1 MSREHRLAIL
11 NVLQGN
17 GDVMD
22 DTAVV
27 VGYGIVIEMVTPAGT
42 RGTVK
47 ITSDANGSPQPHYPY
62 AAGYAKALDEM
73 SEFDAD
79 PAS

>member
-1 MSREHRLAIL
+1 MSRAHRLAIL
-11 NVLQGN
+11 EVLQGN

-27 VGYGIVIEMVTPAGT
+27 VGYGLVIEMVTPSGT
-42 RGTVK
+42 RGVVK
-47 ITSDANGSPQPHYPY
+47 ITSDATGAPQPHYPY
-62 AAGYAKALDEM
+62 AAGYARALDEM
-73 SEFDAD
+73 TEFDDA